1 MNYDYDIRKTFEEIL
16 GQDTLEKLC
25 SNINDFD
32 MLRLSIELLRFATQR
47 LSSDLNDRKINEEY
61 IKLNFIIEQL
71 EKLEK
76 TYV

>member
-16 GQDTLEKLC
+16 GQDTLGNLC
-25 SNINDFD
+25 ENINDYD

-71 EKLEK
+71 EKIEK
-76 TYV
+76 TYT